1 VSSNEEREILM
12 PNETKDRRWIA
23 LAVLVAAQFM
33 VVLDVAIVNVALP
46 SIQTDLHFSEQSL
59 QWVITAYAIMFGGF
73 LLLGGRMADLLG
85 RRRLF
90 IAGVALFTIS
100 SLLAGFAWSAGSLI
114 TFRATQ
120 GLGGALLAPAA
131 LSILT
136 TTFAEGRER
145 NVALGVWGAVSGSGA
160 AAGVLLGGFLT
171 SSLAWSWIFF
181 INVPVG
187 VALVAVSPFLLRES
201 RAELGHRTF
210 DFAGAFTVTS
220 GLMLLVYAM
229 TRATEVG
236 WGSVETIGV
245 LAASAAL
252 ILAFVAIELRS
263 KAPLLPMR
271 IFRLRSLTG
280 ANVTSFLVG
289 TALFSQF
296 FLGTLYMQQVLH
308 YSAMKTGVAYLPLTL
323 TIIALAGVAQ
333 NLVTRV
339 GVRRVLPAG
348 LVLATAALVLLAQLP
363 PDGKYFFDIFPAFL
377 LSAIGLAFTFIPL
390 TIAALM
396 GVQESD
402 AGVAS
407 GLFNTTQQIGGA
419 VGLAAASTIAITFTG
434 HYVDSHPGATALS
447 APALTYGFQITFYV
461 LAGVAA
467 LAAVLS
473 ALLIEPKA
481 AEADVV
487 ELELTPVEEAA

>member
-1 VSSNEEREILM
+1 M

-252 ILAFVAIELRS
+252 ILSFVAIELRS

>member
-1 VSSNEEREILM
+1 M
-12 PNETKDRRWIA
+12 PSETRDRRWIA

-59 QWVITAYAIMFGGF
+59 QWVITAYAIMFGGV

-90 IAGVALFTIS
+90 IAGVALFTLS
-100 SLLAGFAWSAGSLI
+100 SLLAGFAWSEASLI
-114 TFRATQ
+114 AFRATQ

-145 NVALGVWGAVSGSGA
+145 NIALGVWGAVSGSGA

-187 VALVAVSPFLLRES
+187 VALVAVSPLLLRES
-201 RAELGHRTF
+201 RAELGHRHF
-210 DFAGAFTVTS
+210 DFAGAATVTS

-252 ILAFVAIELRS
+252 ILGFVAIELRS
-263 KAPLLPMR
+263 KAPLLPMQ
-271 IFRLRSLTG
+271 IFRLRSLMG

-308 YSAMKTGVAYLPLTL
+308 YSALKTGVAYLPLTL
-323 TIIALAGVAQ
+323 TIIALAGIAQ
-333 NLVTRV
+333 SLVTRV
-339 GVRRVLPAG
+339 GVRRVLPVGLALAAG
-348 LVLATAALVLLAQLP
+348 SLVLLAQLP
-363 PDGKYFFDIFPAFL
+363 ADGHYFWDVFPAFVI
-377 LSAIGLAFTFIPL
+377 SAIGLAFTFIPL

-396 GVQESD
+396 GVQESE

-407 GLFNTTQQIGGA
+407 GLLNTTQQIGGA
-419 VGLAAASTIAITFTG
+419 IGLAAASTIATTFTG
-434 HYVDSHPGATALS
+434 HYVTDHPGASPLS
-447 APALTYGFQITFYV
+447 GPALTYGFQITFYA

-467 LAAVLS
+467 LAAVL
-473 ALLIEPKA
+473 AAVLIEPKA
-481 AEADVV
+481 AEAA
-487 ELELTPVEEAA
+487 PVEDEQELAPVLEAA

>member
-1 VSSNEEREILM
+1 
-12 PNETKDRRWIA
+12 
-23 LAVLVAAQFM
+23 M

-73 LLLGGRMADLLG
+73 LLLGGRLADLLG
-85 RRRLF
+85 RRRFF
-90 IAGVALFTIS
+90 IAGIALFTAS
-100 SLLAGFAWSAGSLI
+100 SLAAGFAWSAASLI

-145 NVALGVWGAVSGSGA
+145 NIALGVWGAVSGSGA

-187 VALVAVSPFLLRES
+187 IALIAVSPFLLRES

-210 DFAGAFTVTS
+210 DFAGAVTVTS

-229 TRATEVG
+229 TRAVEIG
-236 WGSVETIGV
+236 WGTAETIGL
-245 LAASAAL
+245 LAGSAAL
-252 ILAFVAIELRS
+252 ILSFVAIELRS

-271 IFRLRSLTG
+271 IFRLRTLTG

-323 TIIALAGVAQ
+323 TIIVLAGVAQ
-333 NLVTRV
+333 SLVTRV
-339 GVRRVLPAG
+339 GVRRVLPVG
-348 LVLATAALVLLAQLP
+348 LVLATAALLLLAQLP
-363 PDGKYFFDIFPAFL
+363 ADGKYFFDIFPAFV

-390 TIAALM
+390 TIAALT

-419 VGLAAASTIAITFTG
+419 IGLAAASTIAITFTG
-434 HYVDSHPGATALS
+434 HYVDSHPGVSAVS

-473 ALLIEPKA
+473 AVLIAPQ
-481 AEADVV
+481 AEAEVV

>member
-1 VSSNEEREILM
+1 M
-12 PNETKDRRWIA
+12 PSQTRDRRWIA

-59 QWVITAYAIMFGGF
+59 QWVITAYAIMFGGV

-90 IAGVALFTIS
+90 IAGIVLFTAS

-114 TFRATQ
+114 AFRATQ

-171 SSLAWSWIFF
+171 STLAWSWIFL

-187 VALVAVSPFLLRES
+187 IALVAVSPFLLRES

-210 DFAGAFTVTS
+210 DFAGAATVTS

-229 TRATEVG
+229 TRAIEVG
-236 WGSVETIGV
+236 WGSVETIGL
-245 LAASAAL
+245 LAASTAL
-252 ILAFVAIELRS
+252 ILSFVAIELRS

-271 IFRLRSLTG
+271 IFRLRSLMG

-308 YSAMKTGVAYLPLTL
+308 YSALKTGVAYLPLTL
-323 TIIALAGVAQ
+323 TIIALAGLAQ
-333 NLVTRV
+333 SLVTRV
-339 GVRRVLPAG
+339 GVRRVLPVGLALAAG
-348 LVLATAALVLLAQLP
+348 SLVLLAQLP
-363 PDGKYFFDIFPAFL
+363 ADGHYFWDVFPAFVI
-377 LSAIGLAFTFIPL
+377 SAIGLAFTFIPL

-407 GLFNTTQQIGGA
+407 GLLNTTQQIGGA
-419 VGLAAASTIAITFTG
+419 IGLAAASTIATTFTG
-434 HYVDSHPGATALS
+434 HYVTDHPGASPLS
-447 APALTYGFQITFYV
+447 GPALTYGFQITFYV

-467 LAAVLS
+467 LAAVL
-473 ALLIEPKA
+473 AAVLIEPKT
-481 AEADVV
+481 AEAEVV
-487 ELELTPVEEAA
+487 ELELTPAQEAA

>member
-1 VSSNEEREILM
+1 VSIG
-12 PNETKDRRWIA
+12 TKSDRRWSA
-23 LAVLVAAQFM
+23 LALIVTAQFM
-33 VVLDVAIVNVALP
+33 VILDVAIVNVALP
-46 SIQTDLHFSEQSL
+46 SIKSDLHFSETNL
-59 QWVITAYAIMFGGF
+59 QWVISAYAILFGGA
-73 LLLGGRMADLLG
+73 LLLGGRLADLLG

-90 IAGVALFTIS
+90 IAGLGLFAAS
-100 SLLAGFAWSAGSLI
+100 SLLCGLAWSESSLI
-114 TFRATQ
+114 AFRALQ

-131 LSILT
+131 LSLLM

-145 NVALGVWGAVSGSGA
+145 NLALGIYGAASGSGA
-160 AAGVLLGGFLT
+160 AVGVLLGGLLT
-171 SSLAWSWIFF
+171 SYLSWSWIFF

-187 VALVAVSPFLLRES
+187 IAAIVLAPALLEES
-201 RAELGHRTF
+201 RADSAHRHF
-210 DFAGAFTVTS
+210 DIPGAVSITS

-236 WGSVETIGV
+236 WGTAETIGL
-245 LAASAAL
+245 LAGSVAL

>member
-1 VSSNEEREILM
+1 M
-12 PNETKDRRWIA
+12 PGVTKDRRWIA

-90 IAGVALFTIS
+90 IAGVALFTVS
-100 SLLAGFAWSAGSLI
+100 SLLAGFAWSEASLI

-131 LSILT
+131 LSILM

-145 NVALGVWGAVSGSGA
+145 NIALGVWGAVSGSGA

-187 VALVAVSPFLLRES
+187 VALVVVSPLLLRES
-201 RAELGHRTF
+201 RAELGHRHF

-236 WGSVETIGV
+236 WGSAETIGL
-245 LAASAAL
+245 LAGSTAL
-252 ILAFVAIELRS
+252 ILSFVAIELRS

-271 IFRLRSLTG
+271 IFRLRTLTG

-308 YSAMKTGVAYLPLTL
+308 YSALKTGVAYLPLTL
-323 TIIALAGVAQ
+323 TIIVLAGVAQ
-333 NLVTRV
+333 SLVTRV
-339 GVRRVLPAG
+339 GVRRVLPVGLALAAG
-348 LVLATAALVLLAQLP
+348 ALVLLAQLP
-363 PDGKYFFDIFPAFL
+363 ADGQYFWDVFPAFVI
-377 LSAIGLAFTFIPL
+377 SAIGLAFTFIPL

-407 GLFNTTQQIGGA
+407 GLLNTTQQIGGA
-419 VGLAAASTIAITFTG
+419 IGLAAVSTIATTFTG
-434 HYVDSHPGATALS
+434 HYVASHPGTS
-447 APALTYGFQITFYV
+447 PVSGPALTYGFQIAFYV

-467 LAAVLS
+467 LASVL
-473 ALLIEPKA
+473 AIVLIEPKT
-481 AEADVV
+481 AEAEVV
-487 ELELTPVEEAA
+487 ELELTPAREAA

>member
-1 VSSNEEREILM
+1 M
-12 PNETKDRRWIA
+12 PSQTRDRRWIA

-59 QWVITAYAIMFGGF
+59 QWVITAYAIMFGGV

-90 IAGVALFTIS
+90 IAGIVLFTAS

-114 TFRATQ
+114 AFRATQ

-171 SSLAWSWIFF
+171 STLAWSWIFF

-187 VALVAVSPFLLRES
+187 IALVAVSPFLLRES
-201 RAELGHRTF
+201 RAELGHRHF
-210 DFAGAFTVTS
+210 DFAGAFTITS

-229 TRATEVG
+229 TRAIEVG
-236 WGSVETIGV
+236 WGSVETIGL
-245 LAASAAL
+245 LAASTAL
-252 ILAFVAIELRS
+252 ILSFVAIELRS

-271 IFRLRSLTG
+271 IFRLRSLMG

-308 YSAMKTGVAYLPLTL
+308 YSALKTGVAYLPLTL
-323 TIIALAGVAQ
+323 TIIALAGLAQ
-333 NLVTRV
+333 SLVTRV
-339 GVRRVLPAG
+339 GVRRVLPVGLALAAG
-348 LVLATAALVLLAQLP
+348 SLVLLAQLP
-363 PDGKYFFDIFPAFL
+363 ADGHYFWDVFPAFVI
-377 LSAIGLAFTFIPL
+377 SAIGLAFTFIPL

-407 GLFNTTQQIGGA
+407 GLLNTTQQIGGA
-419 VGLAAASTIAITFTG
+419 IGLAAASTIATTFTG
-434 HYVDSHPGATALS
+434 HYVTDHPGASPLS
-447 APALTYGFQITFYV
+447 GPALTYGFQITFYV

-467 LAAVLS
+467 LAAVL
-473 ALLIEPKA
+473 AAVLIEPKT
-481 AEADVV
+481 AEAEVV
-487 ELELTPVEEAA
+487 ELELTPAQEAA